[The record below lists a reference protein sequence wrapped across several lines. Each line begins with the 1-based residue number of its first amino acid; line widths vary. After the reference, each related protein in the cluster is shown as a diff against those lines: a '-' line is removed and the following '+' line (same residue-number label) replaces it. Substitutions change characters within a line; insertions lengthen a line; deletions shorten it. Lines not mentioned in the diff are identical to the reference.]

1 MSSNK
6 YYLLWKI
13 IMIRERL
20 IEVIKS
26 AGLSNEDLE
35 KQTEISSGKWAN
47 LRTKKQRAN
56 EDHIRAICN
65 LYPEYAYWI
74 TTGMELPKEGQISP
88 GTKATQDNMNLKV
101 A

>member
-1 MSSNK
+1 
-6 YYLLWKI
+6 
-13 IMIRERL
+13 MIRERL
-20 IEVIKS
+20 LEVIKK

-35 KQTEISSGKWAN
+35 KETDISAGKWAN

-74 TTGMELPKEGQISP
+74 TTGLEIPQGGQISP
-88 GTKATQDNMNLKV
+88 ITEATRQNLQKV
-101 A
+101 G